1 MNDETSVVF
10 DVDGALDFKS
20 DFGNNGIS
28 SPFQD
33 GSYAYLVIPGSGSGT
48 DGNNAG
54 GLYNAIKRGEYFVS
68 RREEQL
74 NTTHYFCRATNQKFN
89 FSNNPTFFTA
99 SDGALTNASFK
110 NDPKAYI
117 TTVGLYND
125 TNELLAVA
133 KLSKPIL
140 KSFSREAIVKVKLD
154 Y

>member
-1 MNDETSVVF
+1 M
-10 DVDGALDFKS
+10 
-20 DFGNNGIS
+20 
-28 SPFQD
+28 
-33 GSYAYLVIPGSGSGT
+33 GSGSGT
-48 DGNNAG
+48 NGNNAG
-54 GLYNAIKRGEYFVS
+54 AMYNAIKRGEYFVS

-74 NTTHYFCRATNQKFN
+74 STTHYFCRATNQKFN

-99 SDGALTNASFK
+99 SDGSLTNASFK

-117 TTVGLYND
+117 TTVGLYNA
-125 TNELLAVA
+125 TNELLAVS

>member
-1 MNDETSVVF
+1 MNANTVSV
-10 DVDGALDFKS
+10 S
-20 DFGNNGIS
+20 
-28 SPFQD
+28 
-33 GSYAYLVIPGSGSGT
+33 GSLTMGSGSGT

-54 GLYNAIKRGEYFVS
+54 VLYNAIKRGSYFVS